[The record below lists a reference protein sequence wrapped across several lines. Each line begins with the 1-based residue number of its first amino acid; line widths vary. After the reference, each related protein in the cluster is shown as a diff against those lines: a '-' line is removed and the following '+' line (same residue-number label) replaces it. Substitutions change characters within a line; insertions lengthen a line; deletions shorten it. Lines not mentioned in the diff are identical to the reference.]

1 MVKIMAESLTQLKP
15 KRLSRRLEEL
25 ARNALPCVS
34 AVVSHG
40 DPEHG
45 LTVALWVESQGRRDV
60 LDLARVLES
69 EPGGHVETGWSLL
82 SPSRRH
88 PEWRLLLHISFER
101 PVLCDFVIR
110 FDITEHPSDE
120 LRLILPLVLGANG
133 FALAF
138 DGFGESDKPV
148 VWVPAPG
155 RRDCV
160 FELLAQLGP

>member
-25 ARNALPCVS
+25 SRNALPCVS

-88 PEWRLLLHISFER
+88 AEWRLLLRVSFER

-110 FDITEHPSDE
+110 FDITEHTSDE
-120 LRLILPLVLGANG
+120 RRLALPLVLAASG

-138 DGFGESDKPV
+138 DAFPDPDRPV
-148 VWVPAPG
+148 TWVPAPAA
-155 RRDCV
+155 RECV
-160 FELLAQLGP
+160 ADVLAAVGP